1 MGTSKVIMKKYLMVL
16 LFGSVL
22 FAQTEYVPV
31 TNKIYI
37 FLERMDALG
46 LISNYN
52 SFELP
57 KTRHEISSCIKEIDN
72 HKDILDKVDYSIL
85 EDLKTEFEYDLYGTL
100 NNSISLF
107 SKGEY
112 NPFTQKEKYIFTQTD
127 SGFGTIF
134 INLFAEGDAIIKSD
148 RIAVKTTAAKLGI
161 IGGEI
166 RGTVLNN
173 FGFYITG
180 TNGLLLGDKETSFL
194 RRDLQYNFKLN
205 EKPGAVLFDET
216 AGYLTAD
223 FNLIRFKIGRDRLK
237 IGYGFI
243 GALIDGNSPPLDYIG
258 MNIHYGILNFSYFHA
273 KISGYPGYHPDS
285 ITQGVNLEGEK
296 YIGYHRIGINPSKL
310 TEFGIGE
317 FIIYANRPLEF
328 AYVNPFNFYKSAEH
342 SGQDRDNAM
351 LFFDFSNRSISGLKL
366 YSSLLLDDIDFGKLF
381 SGWYGNQII
390 WNFGLASSNLYKFIP
405 LDFKAEYN
413 RIEPYVFT
421 HRLQYNNYSNLGY
434 PLGTFTYPNSELFFI
449 EFTYRFNYRCSGSF
463 GFIYG
468 IHGANPANPDGSV
481 LNVGGD
487 IGLGHRAFDNE
498 TIHFLNGDLEYQR
511 VVCASINYEPYKAI
525 NLILKINYLN
535 QSLQNSVHQKEIQ
548 TFFTL
553 EAKI

>member
-1 MGTSKVIMKKYLMVL
+1 MGTSKVIMKKYLILL
-16 LFGSVL
+16 LFSSVM

-31 TNKIYI
+31 SNKVYT

-57 KTRHEISSCIKEIDN
+57 KTRHEIALFIKEIDI
-72 HKDILDKVDYSIL
+72 HKDKLDKVDYSIL

-107 SKGEY
+107 GKGEY
-112 NPFTQKEKYIFTQTD
+112 NPFTQKEKYIYTQTD

-134 INLFAEGDAIIKSD
+134 INLTAEGNAIIKSD
-148 RIAVKTTAAKLGI
+148 RIAHKTTSAKLGI

-173 FGFYITG
+173 FGFYIAG
-180 TNGLLLGDKETSFL
+180 TNGLLLGDKKTSFL
-194 RRDLQYNFKLN
+194 KRDLQYNFKLN
-205 EKPGAVLFDET
+205 EKPDAVLFDET

-223 FNLIRFKIGRDRLK
+223 FYLIRFKIGRDRLK
-237 IGYGFI
+237 LGYGYI
-243 GALIDGNSPPLDYIG
+243 GALLDDNSPPLDYIG
-258 MNIHYGILNFSYFHA
+258 MNINYGILNFSYFHA

-296 YIGYHRIGINPSKL
+296 YIGYHRIGINPSKY

-317 FIIYANRPLEF
+317 FIIYANRPLDF
-328 AYVNPFNFYKSAEH
+328 AYINPFNFYKSAEH

-366 YSSLLLDDIDFGKLF
+366 YSYLLLDDIDFGKLF
-381 SGWYGNQII
+381 TGWYGNQTI
-390 WNFGLASSNLYKFIP
+390 WNFGLASSNLYKYFP
-405 LDFKAEYN
+405 LDIKIEYQ

-421 HRLQYNNYSNLGY
+421 HRLQYNNFTNLGY
-434 PLGTFTYPNSELFFI
+434 PLGTFTYPNSELFFTEI
-449 EFTYRFNYRCSGSF
+449 TYRFNYRCSGSL

-468 IHGANPANPDGSV
+468 IHGANPVNSDGSV

-487 IGLGHRAFDNE
+487 IGLGHRAFDHE

-511 VVCASINYEPYKAI
+511 IVCAKINYEPYKAI

-535 QSLQNSVHQKEIQ
+535 QSLQNSVHLKEIQ
-548 TFFTL
+548 TFIIL